1 MAVRSISLG
10 LDVNP
15 RVPLAVQKKCR
26 TFFDLLGELFSGGS
40 SFRIAFFA
48 TVAWCLWQRRNR
60 LREHQP
66 VWLLHELGDR
76 AKALVMEYEEV
87 NWLEQSLSIPRPRVR
102 WSPPPADWYKA
113 NFDAAFSIESGSTAI
128 GVVFRDQAGQVIAA
142 LCQNLGQ
149 VQSVDMAEALA
160 ARRAV
165 IFARELSLFNIIVE
179 GDCLHVIQALQR
191 PNPCNLL
198 FGHIIDETKRM
209 GQLLR
214 GCRFQHV
221 RREGNSLAHSLAKK
235 AVLTA
240 DVEVW
245 VEDLPEEV
253 VDVFQSDCS

>member
-1 MAVRSISLG
+1 M
-10 LDVNP
+10 
-15 RVPLAVQKKCR
+15 
-26 TFFDLLGELFSGGS
+26 
-40 SFRIAFFA
+40 
-48 TVAWCLWQRRNR
+48 
-60 LREHQP
+60 
-66 VWLLHELGDR
+66 
-76 AKALVMEYEEV
+76 
-87 NWLEQSLSIPRPRVR
+87 
-102 WSPPPADWYKA
+102 
-113 NFDAAFSIESGSTAI
+113 
-128 GVVFRDQAGQVIAA
+128 
-142 LCQNLGQ
+142 
-149 VQSVDMAEALA
+149 DMAEALA

-221 RREGNSLAHSLAKK
+221 RREGNSLAHSLARK

-240 DVEVW
+240 DTEVW

-253 VDVFQSDCS
+253 ADVFQSDCS

>member
-1 MAVRSISLG
+1 
-10 LDVNP
+10 
-15 RVPLAVQKKCR
+15 
-26 TFFDLLGELFSGGS
+26 
-40 SFRIAFFA
+40 
-48 TVAWCLWQRRNR
+48 
-60 LREHQP
+60 
-66 VWLLHELGDR
+66 
-76 AKALVMEYEEV
+76 MEYEDV
-87 NWLEQSLSIPRPRVR
+87 NWKEQSVSIPRPRVR
-102 WSPPPADWYKA
+102 WSPPPAEWYKA
-113 NFDAAFSIESGSTAI
+113 NFDAAFSKESGSTAT

-191 PNPCNLL
+191 TDPCNML

-209 GQLLR
+209 GQMLR

-235 AVLTA
+235 TVLTA
-240 DVEVW
+240 DMEVW
-245 VEDLPEEV
+245 VEALPEEV
-253 VDVFQSDCS
+253 ADVFQSDCS